1 MTTIKVKGM
10 MCQHCSRRVEEA
22 IKSISGV
29 EDVKLNLADGTVII
43 SGDFDID
50 KVEDAIINEGYEM
63 VQL

>member
-63 VQL
+63 IQL